1 IRAVYKNQQ
10 ARVVLSVRRR
20 RWIKFYSKLIL
31 LFLRLLGS
39 PSTLSQV
46 SCLYTSTELNSKHWE
61 RKNLIV
67 YPPQQKD
74 EPRRPAVSNSFN
86 LLLHVMK
93 LNTAKT
99 RCGMTIDQALT
110 QLEFNDKKGAKI
122 IKEVIMEAQDMAVR
136 NHNVEY
142 KSNLYIAESFSGK
155 GKYLKRIRYHG
166 RGMFGIMDKVHCHYF
181 VKLVEGVP
189 PKVEQKTGFDQ
200 AKEYVEQLRNR
211 TVIHSL

>member
-1 IRAVYKNQQ
+1 MAASVVTWAGLAAIGRACGHIR
-10 ARVVLSVRRR
+10 S
-20 RWIKFYSKLIL
+20 
-31 LFLRLLGS
+31 RLLGS

-74 EPRRPAVSNSFN
+74 EARRPAVIGYSIECF
-86 LLLHVMK
+86 LQI
-93 LNTAKT
+93 
-99 RCGMTIDQALT
+99 RGMTIDQALT